1 MMKNKAVAY
10 VDGSYNKKEDLC
22 GWGVVFLYEDEP
34 RNISVDAAGGSI
46 GMLRARS
53 TQRCLP

>member
-22 GWGVVFLYEDEP
+22 GWGVVFLYEDEAP
-34 RNISVDAAGGSI
+34 EYFSGSCRGI
-46 GMLRARS
+46 H
-53 TQRCLP
+53 

>member
-22 GWGVVFLYEDEP
+22 GWGCRIFV
-34 RNISVDAAGGSI
+34 
-46 GMLRARS
+46 
-53 TQRCLP
+53 

>member
-22 GWGVVFLYEDEP
+22 GWGVVFLYEMRL
-34 RNISVDAAGGSI
+34 RNISVEVAGESI
-46 GMLRARS
+46 GMLRGKS
-53 TQRCLP
+53 TQQCMP

>member
-34 RNISVDAAGGSI
+34 PEYFSGCCRGSI